1 MEKNMSVQKYSQEI
15 LTNKVFEFIFGC
27 AMHDA
32 ILQQSFKGKK
42 DWVGKVTEARSPL
55 REYIDKIF
63 KNEFKNQQEHDLY
76 FLKTVNAIC
85 KTINEN
91 KPENAIDIFSFGNAQ
106 KLINMTAKHFYSICY
121 LDPAERFKFQ
131 FCHCPLDS
139 IMVKEIW
146 KKYREEKGVA
156 LRKKDLNDDFCKSWG
171 DEGLDDGKQPEL
183 KACPDRYNRFQ
194 KAVKALIGESDIY
207 PIEFDYLIW
216 KQ

>member
-1 MEKNMSVQKYSQEI
+1 MSVQNYSQEM
-15 LTNKVFEFIFGC
+15 LTNRVFEFVFGC

-32 ILQQSFKGKK
+32 ILQQAFKGKK
-42 DWVGKVTEARSPL
+42 DWVRKVTSAQSPL

-63 KNEFKNQQEHDLY
+63 KNEFKTQQDHDLC

-85 KTINEN
+85 KSINEN
-91 KPENAIDIFSFGNAQ
+91 KPGDATDAFSFGNAQ

-121 LDPAERFKFQ
+121 FEPKKREKFQ

-139 IMVKEIW
+139 IMVNEVWRI
-146 KKYREEKGVA
+146 YRKEKGVTS
-156 LRKKDLNDDFCKSWG
+156 RKNDLNTDFCKSWG
-171 DEGLDDGKQPEL
+171 DEGLDGGKQPEL
-183 KACPDRYNRFQ
+183 DDFPDRYKRFQ
-194 KAVKALIGESDIY
+194 KAVKVLIGDSDIY